1 MKSANQVHKLPQRL
15 GKSIIYAM
23 EKSPARWA
31 NMIVYICMP
40 AISKTVPL
48 SVAWAILFF
57 AVVAADPCFCY
68 AFSMFLDLRFVAF
81 YLHFRVCSPHHPWF
95 VFPAA
100 ADNFVIFQSLPHA
113 CLLSDVLR
121 CVCCCRLRRRIF
133 YSLSLFVHRRHRR
146 RDFPLPSL
154 PGMVI
159 HPCGLLFFFTKL
171 TMSQS
176 RHKPNATTKSKK
188 KRLIQNTTK

>member
-48 SVAWAILFF
+48 SVAWAIVFF

-68 AFSMFLDLRFVAF
+68 AFNVSWFTICCVLFTFSCLFSPSPLICFSRRRRQFCYFPIVATRLFVVRCSAVCLLLSSPPTSFLFPF
-81 YLHFRVCSPHHPWF
+81 IVCSSPPSPTRF
-95 VFPAA
+95 SAA
-100 ADNFVIFQSLPHA
+100 IFA
-113 CLLSDVLR
+113 
-121 CVCCCRLRRRIF
+121 
-133 YSLSLFVHRRHRR
+133 
-146 RDFPLPSL
+146 RDGRPSL
-154 PGMVI
+154 RPAF
-159 HPCGLLFFFTKL
+159 FFFTKL

>member
-48 SVAWAILFF
+48 SVAWAIVFF

-68 AFSMFLDLRFVAF
+68 GFSMFLDLRFVAF

-95 VFPAA
+95 VFSRRRRQFCYFPIVATRL
-100 ADNFVIFQSLPHA
+100 FVVRCSA
-113 CLLSDVLR
+113 VCLLLSSPPTNFLFPFI
-121 CVCCCRLRRRIF
+121 VCSSPPSPTRFSVAIF
-133 YSLSLFVHRRHRR
+133 A
-146 RDFPLPSL
+146 RDGHPSL
-154 PGMVI
+154 RPA
-159 HPCGLLFFFTKL
+159 FFFTKL

-176 RHKPNATTKSKK
+176 RHKPNATTKSKN
-188 KRLIQNTTK
+188 KRLTQNTTK

>member
-48 SVAWAILFF
+48 SVAWAIVFF

-121 CVCCCRLRRRIF
+121 CVCCCRLRRRDFFSFIVCSSPPSPTRFSAAIF
-133 YSLSLFVHRRHRR
+133 A
-146 RDFPLPSL
+146 RDGRPSL
-154 PGMVI
+154 RP
-159 HPCGLLFFFTKL
+159 LFFSTKL

-188 KRLIQNTTK
+188 KRLTQNTTK